1 MRSHQTDFRDPRS
14 NDAQQSLEEVVDG
27 GDDDE

>member
-1 MRSHQTDFRDPRS
+1 MRSDQTDFEHPRW
-14 NDAQQSLEEVVDG
+14 NDAQQSLEDVADG